1 MGRSQRETFS
11 CESVKPYWYKCTIQP
26 SSMCVGGAGVG
37 SGYWRAF
44 KPNMGEYGYPLEQ
57 HIVPSFSLESVFSR
71 PRIFL
76 VNKASCGDLPH
87 NFKPF

>member
-1 MGRSQRETFS
+1 
-11 CESVKPYWYKCTIQP
+11 
-26 SSMCVGGAGVG
+26 
-37 SGYWRAF
+37 
-44 KPNMGEYGYPLEQ
+44 MGEYGYPLEQ
-57 HIVPSFSLESVFSR
+57 HIVLSFSLESVFSR

>member
-1 MGRSQRETFS
+1 MERSQRQTFS
-11 CESVKPYWYKCTIQP
+11 FESVKPYWYECIIQP
-26 SSMCVGGAGVG
+26 SSVCVWGGGGVEG
-37 SGYWRAF
+37 RF
-44 KPNMGEYGYPLEQ
+44 EPKMGEYGYPLEQ
-57 HIVPSFSLESVFSR
+57 HIVPLFSLESVFSR

>member
-1 MGRSQRETFS
+1 
-11 CESVKPYWYKCTIQP
+11 
-26 SSMCVGGAGVG
+26 MCVCVGEGGGG
-37 SGYWRAF
+37 GWGRGF
-44 KPNMGEYGYPLEQ
+44 KPKMGKYGYPLEQ